1 MRYLTKGLSALF
13 LAALISGCAG
23 KDSLLDV
30 TKTDTSLPKPSN
42 VRTMSD
48 RTSIGFEWDYPDN
61 PAIAGYRIYRGS
73 PNGGSELIGATKDR
87 FTSHYV
93 DTDLK
98 EETAYSY
105 RFSSY
110 TIDKTES
117 DATPVVSVKT
127 APQLEAVSFIASV
140 SNLPNR
146 SKIVWRPHVSPEV
159 SGYIVQKSVAGGK
172 NWEDVAKVSSRLMS
186 EYIDKEVDNGKVY
199 YYRVI
204 AKTCDGSYSKPSQ
217 AVAVNTKNP
226 PAAIPELGASKNLPR
241 QIALS
246 WQPTIQKEFFA
257 YRLYRADAID
267 SAYSLIYTGKET
279 KYLDTISR
287 DGETKYY
294 KITVVDK
301 DELESPLSQSFGV
314 MGSTRKSPSAPAF
327 TLATIKDNRVY
338 LTWSNPNGEAA
349 TYKVTKKW
357 GPIIDR
363 QSITYTDIR
372 GLSFEDK
379 EIDLG
384 VKYLYSIEA
393 VDKDGLISKASDD
406 VELFVPKGL

>member
-23 KDSLLDV
+23 KDSLLDRA
-30 TKTDTSLPKPSN
+30 KTDTSLPKPSN

-48 RTSIGFEWDYPDN
+48 RTSIGFEWDYPDS
-61 PAIAGYRIYRGS
+61 PTIAGYHIYRGS
-73 PNGGSELIGATKDR
+73 PSGGSELVGVIKDR
-87 FTSHYV
+87 FMSHYV
-93 DTDLK
+93 DTNLQED
-98 EETAYSY
+98 TSYSY

-140 SNLPNR
+140 NNLPNR

-159 SGYIVQKSVAGGK
+159 SGYIVQKSAAGGK

-186 EYIDKEVDNGKVY
+186 EYIDKVVDNGKVY

-204 AKTCDGSYSKPSQ
+204 AKTYDGSYSKPSQ

-226 PAAIPELGASKNLPR
+226 PAVIPELGASKNLPKR
-241 QIALS
+241 IALS
-246 WQPTIQKEFFA
+246 WQPIVQKEFSA
-257 YRLYRADAID
+257 YRLYKADAID
-267 SAYSLIYTGKET
+267 SPYSLIYTGKET
-279 KYLDTISR
+279 KYLDMVSR

-301 DELESPLSQSFGV
+301 DELESPLSQSFSV
-314 MGSTRKSPSAPAF
+314 MGAAKKSPNTPIF

-338 LTWSNPNGEAA
+338 LAWNKPNGESVA
-349 TYKVTKKW
+349 YKITKKW

-363 QSITYTDIR
+363 QSITYTDIQ
-372 GLSFEDK
+372 GLNFEDK

-393 VDKDGLISKASDD
+393 VDKDGLTSKASDD